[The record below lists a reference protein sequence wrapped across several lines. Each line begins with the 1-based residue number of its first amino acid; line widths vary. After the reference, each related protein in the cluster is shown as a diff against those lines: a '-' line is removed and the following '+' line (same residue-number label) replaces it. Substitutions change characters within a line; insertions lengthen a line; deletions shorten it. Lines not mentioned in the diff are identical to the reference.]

1 MKKAFLI
8 VFLFALVAF
17 TAEKFVIVKFTE
29 PEIQYHWQSMNQI
42 KAIVDQSN
50 LPHNQAVFVIKS
62 IDSLQKSIQLNA
74 KIDSTTLKPTKK

>member
-1 MKKAFLI
+1 
-8 VFLFALVAF
+8 
-17 TAEKFVIVKFTE
+17 
-29 PEIQYHWQSMNQI
+29 MNQI

-62 IDSLQKSIQLNA
+62 IDSLQKSIQVNA